1 MYEDFLEKE
10 MHERAEKAILKLE
23 LIMHP
28 KYRQAFSEMLSI
40 CVDINIPAAAT
51 ISDDLDLSK
60 IDFMA
65 MQKNLCEFKKLY
77 KEESDDYSY

>member
-1 MYEDFLEKE
+1 
-10 MHERAEKAILKLE
+10 
-23 LIMHP
+23 
-28 KYRQAFSEMLSI
+28 MLSI